1 MSILS
6 FTAGRRAANAE
17 LDLLAQTA
25 DGRVAAAKALLRG
38 MQFGDSDFDRGY
50 RSALIAAKNAGVP
63 GVVAAL
69 VDPLA
74 VFTPEPRVDR
84 VARRRAEAHSAGRIL
99 MATAAASGPARAAL
113 GVFEVVIACDEECG
127 RTVTHHG
134 VAATSPA
141 AARQIA
147 VERMRDEGWRVD
159 DGLVTC
165 RPCLLRAAGWASTPG
180 PAAPGHAMSVEAIPT
195 HTDHSRT
202 PCACKSARATPVPA
216 QPDAS
221 PTASPRGRGVGASGT
236 SFTRN

>member
-1 MSILS
+1 MSISS
-6 FTAGRRAANAE
+6 FTQGRRAADAE

-25 DGRVAAAKALLRG
+25 DGRVAAAKTLLRG
-38 MQFGDSDFDRGY
+38 MQFGDSAFDRGY

-74 VFTPEPRVDR
+74 VFTPEARADR
-84 VARRRAEAHSAGRIL
+84 VARRRAQAHSAGRIL
-99 MATAAASGPARAAL
+99 MGAAVASGPARAAL

-127 RTVTHHG
+127 RTITHHG

-141 AARQIA
+141 AARQVAI
-147 VERMRDEGWRVD
+147 ERMHSEGWRLD
-159 DGLVTC
+159 DGRVTC
-165 RPCLLRAAGWASTPG
+165 RSCLLRAAGWASNPG
-180 PAAPGHAMSVEAIPT
+180 PAELGHAMTVEAIAT

-202 PCACKSARATPVPA
+202 PCACESARATPVPA